1 MFKFYKYLQMTA
13 YCTYIYLMLSIF
25 LQKAQHDKSVSTV
38 VAINY
43 NLSKPDK
50 IYILPPALREVSGIT
65 GTDAS
70 SIACIQDENGIIF
83 IYDLETEKV
92 TERYPFYNSGDY
104 EGIAR
109 VDKTIYIL
117 RSDGRLFGIENYE
130 SATSKTKSYA
140 TGIPARDNEGLCFDK
155 KANQLLIAPKNN
167 YSSDSK
173 NKDKRYIY
181 SFDLKSK
188 KIIESPAFVFNM
200 KKIKKFA
207 SENNIKVP
215 MKKGKKGDKKEIDI
229 EFRPSEIGIHP
240 VTNKL
245 YLLSGM
251 ERLLFVF
258 NMNGEIEYIEKLD
271 QDLFSQPEGITFMAN
286 GDMLISNDVK
296 NNKPA
301 LLRFNFIRK

>member
-1 MFKFYKYLQMTA
+1 MTA
-13 YCTYIYLMLSIF
+13 LCTFLFLMLRT
-25 LQKAQHDKSVSTV
+25 LMLNDQPDKSISKTV
-38 VAINY
+38 VPINY

-50 IYILPPALREVSGIT
+50 IYILPPALKEVSGIT
-65 GTDAS
+65 GTDAT

-83 IYDLETEKV
+83 IYNLESEKV
-92 TERYPFYNSGDY
+92 TGKYPFQNSGDY

-109 VDKTIYIL
+109 VDKAVYIL
-117 RSDGRLFGIENYE
+117 RSDGILFGVENYE
-130 SATSKTKSYA
+130 SATSATKLYA
-140 TGIPARDNEGLCFDK
+140 TGIPAKDNEGLCFDQ
-155 KANQLLIAPKNN
+155 KANRLLIAPKNN
-167 YSSDSK
+167 YTLDSESK
-173 NKDKRYIY
+173 NKRLIY
-181 SFDLKSK
+181 AFDLKSK
-188 KIIESPAFVFNM
+188 KIVQTPVFVFDL

-207 SENNIKVP
+207 AENKIKVP
-215 MKKGKKGDKKEIDI
+215 MKNGKKGDKKEIDI

-245 YLLSGM
+245 YVLSGM

-271 QDLFSQPEGITFMAN
+271 PDLFSQPEGITFMTN

-301 LLRFNFIRK
+301 LLRFNYIRK

>member
-1 MFKFYKYLQMTA
+1 MTA
-13 YCTYIYLMLSIF
+13 YITYLFIMTRIF
-25 LQKAQHDKSVSTV
+25 LHNDHPDKSLSKTV

-50 IYILPPALREVSGIT
+50 IYILPPALKEVSGIT

-70 SIACIQDENGIIF
+70 SIACIQDENGIIY
-83 IYDLETEKV
+83 IYDLEIEKV
-92 TERYPFYNSGDY
+92 TEKHPFQNSGDY

-117 RSDGRLFGIENYE
+117 RSDGILFRIENYE
-130 SATSKTKSYA
+130 SATSVTKSYA
-140 TGIPARDNEGLCFDK
+140 TGIPSKDNEGLCFDR
-155 KANQLLIAPKNN
+155 KANRLLIAPKSN
-167 YSSDSK
+167 YTADSENK
-173 NKDKRYIY
+173 NKRFIY
-181 SFDLKSK
+181 AFDLKSK
-188 KIIESPAFVFNM
+188 KIIKTPAFVFDL

-207 SENNIKVP
+207 EENKIKVP
-215 MKKGKKGDKKEIDI
+215 MKNGKKGDKKEIDI

-240 VTNKL
+240 ITNKL
-245 YLLSGM
+245 FVLSGM

-258 NMNGEIEYIEKLD
+258 NMKGEIEYIEKLD
-271 QDLFSQPEGITFMAN
+271 PELFSQPEGITFMTN

-301 LLRFNFIRK
+301 LLRFNYNRK